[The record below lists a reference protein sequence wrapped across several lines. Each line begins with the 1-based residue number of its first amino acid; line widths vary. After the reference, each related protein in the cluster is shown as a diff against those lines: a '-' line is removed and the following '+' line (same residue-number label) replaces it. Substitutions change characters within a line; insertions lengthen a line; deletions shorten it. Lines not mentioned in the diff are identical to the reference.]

1 MFKLSAVKVAHHSP
15 DFKCKFKV
23 RLCFVQ
29 NTVQTNSQEYLFC
42 PRYRQNKQSGSDEKI
57 STSRAYRDSLYRN
70 PKCHIMSQEE
80 EATGGFKGPEVKIG
94 FRLLLGSE
102 ELRLPYFV
110 SITV

>member
-1 MFKLSAVKVAHHSP
+1 MY
-15 DFKCKFKV
+15 
-23 RLCFVQ
+23 Q
-29 NTVQTNSQEYLFC
+29 
-42 PRYRQNKQSGSDEKI
+42 
-57 STSRAYRDSLYRN
+57 N

-80 EATGGFKGPEVKIG
+80 EATGGFKEPEVKIG